1 MTGIISERRLYL
13 ELNPFQDYQQFDPTL
28 DFATPLSKWGNI
40 NKVEDLKPYLDLVV
54 AEAVADPQSYRLG
67 IY

>member
-1 MTGIISERRLYL
+1 M
-13 ELNPFQDYQQFDPTL
+13 ELNPLQDYRQFDPTL

-40 NKVEDLKPYLDLVV
+40 NKVEDLKPYLDSVV

-67 IY
+67 N

>member
-1 MTGIISERRLYL
+1 M
-13 ELNPFQDYQQFDPTL
+13 NPLQDYRQFDPTL

-40 NKVEDLKPYLDLVV
+40 NKVEDLKPYLDSVV

-67 IY
+67 N

>member
-1 MTGIISERRLYL
+1 M
-13 ELNPFQDYQQFDPTL
+13 ELNPLQDYRQFDPTL

-40 NKVEDLKPYLDLVV
+40 NKVEDLKPYLDSVV

-67 IY
+67 INWKVNE